1 MAHFLLR
8 LEPPRASFPQD
19 ATAAEMDAMAAHGA
33 YWQGKADAG
42 LALAVGPVAD
52 PSGIWGMALVEVEDE
67 AEATSLTTEDPVIRA
82 DLGFA
87 YRVMPILS
95 LIQGRARRPVQA
107 QS

>member
-8 LEPPRASFPQD
+8 LEPPRDSFPQD

-33 YWQGKADAG
+33 YWQGQADAG

-67 AEATSLTTEDPVIRA
+67 AEATSLTADDPVIRA

-107 QS
+107 QN